1 MIKKAM
7 ILAAGFGKRI
17 QPLTLQHPKPLLKI
31 GNETLLSNTLN
42 FLELFGIKEVVVNV
56 HYLSEQIVDY
66 LKNNKFNL
74 NINIVKEKDKIL
86 DTGGGILNVIQHF
99 SNQPFL
105 IVNPDTVWN
114 KHYLKEIELMEKL
127 FFENKKSKCSL
138 LVVNK
143 EKSFDKSLKGDFNL
157 KNNLIERKKNEDF
170 KFIYTGLQ
178 IIKPDVFSN
187 SNSKVFSINVIWD
200 ELIKTNELYGFES
213 NINFLHVSTLK
224 IYKNLLEKISSIK

>member
-1 MIKKAM
+1 
-7 ILAAGFGKRI
+7 
-17 QPLTLQHPKPLLKI
+17 
-31 GNETLLSNTLN
+31 
-42 FLELFGIKEVVVNV
+42 
-56 HYLSEQIVDY
+56 
-66 LKNNKFNL
+66 
-74 NINIVKEKDKIL
+74 
-86 DTGGGILNVIQHF
+86 
-99 SNQPFL
+99 
-105 IVNPDTVWN
+105 
-114 KHYLKEIELMEKL
+114 MEKL

-157 KNNLIERKKNEDF
+157 RNNLIERKKDDDF

-178 IIKPDVFSN
+178 IIKPDIFSN

-200 ELIKTNELYGFES
+200 ELIKTNELHGFES